1 MRFYYTKLEEGR
13 ERWRSRLERLQEE
26 CSEERKA
33 VREQVSRLTERAE
46 GAEAAA
52 RRAAGVREDKSAG
65 LRASLSAE
73 FAQVEA
79 KVAAVLGRKTEQA
92 DALKERLTSLQGQ
105 TKAREEELSD
115 HRRRTFS

>member
-1 MRFYYTKLEEGR
+1 HTQLEEGR
-13 ERWRSRLERLQEE
+13 KRWRSRLERLQEE

-33 VREQVSRLTERAE
+33 VREEVSRLSERAE

-52 RRAAGVREDKSAG
+52 RRAAGVREDESAG

-73 FAQVEA
+73 LAQVEA
-79 KVAAVLGRKTEQA
+79 KVAAVLSRKTEQA
-92 DALKERLTSLQGQ
+92 DALKERLSSLQGQ